1 LALIRGVE
9 GLLRRS
15 LVCFAAVFAL
25 VFFVVD
31 TPACV
36 FAVATAD
43 EAQAAIDGAQAR
55 LATYYEAAVQAENAG
70 GNVTEL
76 ATVLNGAG
84 ALLSQAR
91 VASEN
96 TEYDLAIDFASNCTD
111 MLEGF
116 AERADTLAVSAA
128 QGRFFD
134 FMVNVVGSTV
144 GAVAVVI
151 AGWILWINLKKRYE
165 KVGSAI

>member
-1 LALIRGVE
+1 MVV
-9 GLLRRS
+9 
-15 LVCFAAVFAL
+15 LVLMLSVAAMPVR
-25 VFFVVD
+25 
-31 TPACV
+31 V
-36 FAVATAD
+36 FAVASVD

-55 LATYYEAAVQAENAG
+55 LVTCYEAAVQAENAG

-76 ATVLNGAG
+76 ASVLNGAG

-96 TEYDLAIDFASNCTD
+96 GEYDLAVNFASNCTD

-116 AERADTLAVSAA
+116 AERADTLTVSAA
-128 QGRFFD
+128 QGGFFD

-144 GAVAVVI
+144 GAVTVVI
-151 AGWILWINLKKRYE
+151 AGWILWISLKKRYE
-165 KVGSAI
+165 KVGSAV